1 MFYFERNKSLVGGA
15 FTTSELIYHAVV
27 RSIRSQR
34 SNAVL
39 AVLINIVQVV
49 ALVTVFYLIMTLI
62 GKLTGIAKIRGNP
75 ILFLL
80 SGVFLFLTHVKAVST
95 VSGVATGN
103 NPMMLHSPMNMMVGL
118 LATAFGALYTQV
130 VSILVILFVYHVT
143 IEPLEIQDPGGAF
156 YMLVLA
162 WFTGC
167 AIGVVFMAL
176 KPWLPTFVGIT
187 STVYRRIQMI
197 FSGKMFVANSLGGLT
212 LTMFIWNP
220 LFHIIDQC
228 RGFVFRNYFPRNTN
242 WEYPLWVGLVL
253 LLIGLLGDLL
263 HTSARVQKLGRAQL
277 TCDAQSQVDPPAFGQ
292 QLG

>member
-1 MFYFERNKSLVGGA
+1 MVGGA

-253 LLIGLLGDLL
+253 LLIGLLGIFFTRQ
-263 HTSARVQKLGRAQL
+263 HVSKSWGAR
-277 TCDAQSQVDPPAFGQ
+277 S
-292 QLG
+292 

>member
-1 MFYFERNKSLVGGA
+1 MAGGA

-27 RSIRSQR
+27 RSIRAQR

-39 AVLINIVQVV
+39 AVMINIVQVV

-62 GKLTGIAKIRGNP
+62 GKLTGVAKIRGNP

-80 SGVFLFLTHVKAVST
+80 SGVFLFLTHVKSVNSVT
-95 VSGVATGN
+95 GVATGN
-103 NPMMLHSPMNMMVGL
+103 NPMMLHSPMNMMVAL
-118 LATAFGALYTQV
+118 LATAFGVFYTQL
-130 VSILVILFVYHVT
+130 VSILVILFVYHVLVD
-143 IEPLEIQDPGGAF
+143 PLEIQDPGGAF

-167 AIGVVFMAL
+167 SIGVVFMAL
-176 KPWLPTFVGIT
+176 KPWLPTFVAIT
-187 STVYRRIQMI
+187 STVYRRLQMI

-220 LFHIIDQC
+220 LFHIVDQC
-228 RGFVFRNYFPRNTN
+228 RGFVFRNYYPRNTN

-253 LLIGLLGDLL
+253 LLIGLLGIFFTRQ
-263 HTSARVQKLGRAQL
+263 HVSKSWGAR
-277 TCDAQSQVDPPAFGQ
+277 S
-292 QLG
+292 